1 MLESSEKAI
10 LSVMYVCQINGK
22 SPIDIIKKESML
34 SEDEINS
41 KIDVLIKNQLI
52 NEDRITLTE
61 IGRDSLHV
69 VLAGGVFDIIHPGH
83 IYTLNEAKALG
94 DVLVVVV
101 ATDNTSVKIAEP
113 AQILRLHRVLLRPAD
128 LVQPRPVPLPVDVRD
143 APADFV
149 LLEQLNRMVI
159 AHVAAALVT
168 DLEKFSCFAGGAN
181 HGFGAL
187 VGVGHHFLAIDVE
200 TGLEAG
206 DCLISMDKIRGTDQY
221 GVEIGFGCEHVLVFG
236 VNVDGVSMLSE
247 DALAVTP
254 AVMPDVA

>member
-101 ATDNTSVKIAEP
+101 ATDNTSVKMKKRNPLHTQEQRQELVNSLSMVDLCLIGQEDDIFKTVNHVRPQIIALGYD
-113 AQILRLHRVLLRPAD
+113 QVH
-128 LVQPRPVPLPVDVRD
+128 Q
-143 APADFV
+143 
-149 LLEQLNRMVI
+149 
-159 AHVAAALVT
+159 
-168 DLEKFSCFAGGAN
+168 EKF
-181 HGFGAL
+181 
-187 VGVGHHFLAIDVE
+187 I
-200 TGLEAG
+200 
-206 DCLISMDKIRGTDQY
+206 
-221 GVEIGFGCEHVLVFG
+221 
-236 VNVDGVSMLSE
+236 VDGCKRINL
-247 DALAVTP
+247 DAK
-254 AVMPDVA
+254 VARLQSPIPESSSSKIQKEYGESIHGI